1 MRNIAISFIFIVFIS
16 IPVFGGQALQNTP
29 TPIQN
34 APSLAEEKI
43 EKQVYIYNGSSR
55 RDPFLSIIVSTQA
68 AKKKKPVKAFVP
80 PVEDYDI
87 NQFSLIAIVS
97 EKTNKY
103 ALVGLPDGKYY
114 TLKEGMTVGVN
125 EGKVLRILPD
135 RVIVREFVKDY
146 RGKITAQ
153 DTTLKLRKEE
163 EK

>member
-1 MRNIAISFIFIVFIS
+1 MRNIAISFIFIAFIS
-16 IPVFGGQALQNTP
+16 IPVFGEQALQNTP

-68 AKKKKPVKAFVP
+68 AKKKKPAKAFVP